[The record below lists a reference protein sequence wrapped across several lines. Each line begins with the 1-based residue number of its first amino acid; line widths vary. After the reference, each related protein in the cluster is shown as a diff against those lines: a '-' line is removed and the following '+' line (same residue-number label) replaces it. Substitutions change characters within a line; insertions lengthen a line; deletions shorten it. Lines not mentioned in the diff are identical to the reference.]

1 MHLASLGARCS
12 VQAYFTFVALDSETN
27 RPYPVVKLSPE
38 TDEEKN
44 LEKRGLHRM
53 DEKKK
58 RRNAEKAARA
68 QNSLTGSVEENEIAQ
83 ALLAKGHALKRFP
96 TLGVAD
102 SHVFMS
108 ETGE

>member
-1 MHLASLGARCS
+1 M
-12 VQAYFTFVALDSETN
+12 QAYFTFVALDSETN